1 MLNRCN
7 FLLLIALAISAC
19 AESDKTKAEMGT
31 YGYDQAFFARH
42 GIATE
47 ELSTPDG
54 MSRILIVPAY
64 QARVM
69 TSTTGGLQGRSYGW
83 INYKY
88 IEKGEV
94 SPQFNPFGGEER
106 FWLGPEGGPFSW
118 FFKPG
123 EEQDYAHWKVP
134 AVMDTEP
141 FEKVR
146 KEEASILFSKQFELT
161 NASGHVF
168 RIGVER
174 RIALLDKKETGAL
187 FGAEIPESVKS
198 LCYLTEN
205 TLINRGDASWT
216 RETGMPSVWLLCT
229 FNPTPTTTVFA
240 PYDMTWSG
248 TVVNDSYFGKV
259 PSDRLVADGGVI
271 YFKIDG
277 EYRAKI
283 GLPPGSSLGFCGSYD
298 AEAGVLNLLKYN
310 KPKGNPAYV
319 NGQWGPQDDPFS
331 GDAVNAYND
340 GPTETGTVMGP
351 FFEIE
356 TSSPAAALAPG
367 EKLIHIQHM
376 LHLEGSHEDLSRIAR
391 AACGVDLNQVAAQ
404 FK

>member
-1 MLNRCN
+1 M
-7 FLLLIALAISAC
+7 AP
-19 AESDKTKAEMGT
+19 
-31 YGYDQAFFARH
+31 FAR
-42 GIATE
+42 
-47 ELSTPDG
+47 
-54 MSRILIVPAY
+54 
-64 QARVM
+64 
-69 TSTTGGLQGRSYGW
+69 
-83 INYKY
+83 
-88 IEKGEV
+88 
-94 SPQFNPFGGEER
+94 
-106 FWLGPEGGPFSW
+106 FSC
-118 FFKPG
+118 
-123 EEQDYAHWKVP
+123 E
-134 AVMDTEP
+134 
-141 FEKVR
+141 
-146 KEEASILFSKQFELT
+146 
-161 NASGHVF
+161 
-168 RIGVER
+168 
-174 RIALLDKKETGAL
+174 
-187 FGAEIPESVKS
+187 
-198 LCYLTEN
+198 YLV
-205 TLINRGDASWT
+205 IK
-216 RETGMPSVWLLCT
+216 WLLCT

-248 TVVNDSYFGKV
+248 AVVNDSYFGKV

-298 AEAGVLNLLKYN
+298 AQAGVLNLLKYN
-310 KPKGNPAYV
+310 KPEGNPAYV